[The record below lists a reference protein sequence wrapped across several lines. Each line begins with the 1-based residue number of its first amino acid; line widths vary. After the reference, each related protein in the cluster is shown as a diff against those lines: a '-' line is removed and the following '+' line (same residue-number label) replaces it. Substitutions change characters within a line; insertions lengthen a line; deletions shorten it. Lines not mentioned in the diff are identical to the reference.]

1 MSKINTTWLAGV
13 AGVLTIAAT
22 AGLQTAQAQSRT
34 ADAPVSYGADEIGYS
49 ATGLTM
55 KGRAELIQ
63 GDNRLRA
70 NQVEATT
77 ANNELTRIQ
86 ATGDIYY
93 VTPNETIRADRAV
106 YTTSND
112 IIVMTG
118 DVILTQGQNVM
129 TGGRLTYNVRTQTAQ
144 MDAGASGRVQGVF
157 YPQGSGT

>member
-1 MSKINTTWLAGV
+1 MIKINNTWLAGV
-13 AGVLTIAAT
+13 AGALAIVAMPSTQA
-22 AGLQTAQAQSRT
+22 AQAQSRT

-70 NQVEATT
+70 DAVEATT
-77 ANNELTRIQ
+77 VNNALTRIE
-86 ATGDIYY
+86 ATGNIYY

-106 YTTSND
+106 YTTGND

-129 TGGRLTYNVRTQTAQ
+129 TGGRLTYNVRTETAQ
-144 MDAGASGRVQGVF
+144 MEAGASGRVQGVF
-157 YPQGSGT
+157 YPKGSGG